1 MTCVMCPR
9 CGCRETPAGLCS
21 RCFLGRGCF
30 DGISSRISL
39 TLPGGEKF
47 WHTSGLLC
55 CPDDLHLRKPHLER
69 KLGETLR
76 DRPTIAHSQYL
87 HSYLMKILSW
97 WLGWFWYQIQGPWLQ
112 THLCTPAIPRE
123 SCSRSRPQSP
133 FLTLEWQCDL
143 WKPSARPTAPAQRTG
158 DISEGL
164 TTGMKSWFPRKRKHW
179 DLTAGDQSEI
189 TVLEGL
195 PVQQGQPPALE
206 D

>member
-1 MTCVMCPR
+1 MCPR
-9 CGCRETPAGLCS
+9 CGCWETPAGQCS
-21 RCFLGRGCF
+21 RCFLGRSCF

-39 TLPGGEKF
+39 TLPGDEKF

-55 CPDDLHLRKPHLER
+55 SPDDLHLRKPHLER

-123 SCSRSRPQSP
+123 SCSRSRPQSTSLDSGMAMW
-133 FLTLEWQCDL
+133 FVEAIC
-143 WKPSARPTAPAQRTG
+143 KAYCPSTENWRY
-158 DISEGL
+158 
-164 TTGMKSWFPRKRKHW
+164 KRRLDHRNEK
-179 DLTAGDQSEI
+179 LI
-189 TVLEGL
+189 
-195 PVQQGQPPALE
+195 P
-206 D
+206 

>member
-1 MTCVMCPR
+1 MCPR

-21 RCFLGRGCF
+21 RCFLGRGCL

-39 TLPGGEKF
+39 ALPEGGEKF

-55 CPDDLHLRKPHLER
+55 CPDDLHLRKPHLEG

-97 WLGWFWYQIQGPWLQ
+97 WFGWFWYQIQGPWLQ

-123 SCSRSRPQSP
+123 SCSRRDLSHLSWLWNGNVIRGSHLQGLLPQHRE
-133 FLTLEWQCDL
+133 LE
-143 WKPSARPTAPAQRTG
+143 
-158 DISEGL
+158 I
-164 TTGMKSWFPRKRKHW
+164 
-179 DLTAGDQSEI
+179 
-189 TVLEGL
+189 
-195 PVQQGQPPALE
+195 
-206 D
+206 